1 MNNTSQNQNDSSN
14 SDADKK
20 QPGRQGQTDGKDLGS
35 EDLAGKQGQQQ
46 QQQPNGTELGQPSP
60 DQAPK
65 VGVDHDNRR

>member
-1 MNNTSQNQNDSSN
+1 MNNTSQNQNDSRN

-20 QPGRQGQTDGKDLGS
+20 QPGQQGQTDGKDLGG

-46 QQQPNGTELGQPSP
+46 QQPNGNEPGQSSP
-60 DQAPK
+60 GQAQK